1 MIVEVL
7 QPQGCC
13 MGVRAAVEKASHT
26 LSLSPAQTVCC
37 LLELVHNEQVVG
49 RLKARGLRF
58 VESLDDVPDGA
69 TVLFSAHGV
78 APAVREEARLRGL
91 AAVDATCPFV
101 ARAHRAA
108 RAFAA
113 RGVPVV
119 VVGHADHV
127 EVRGLVGEAPACRV
141 VASAEEVAAL
151 PFPSSSP
158 LGVLCQTT
166 LSFGTVHAVLEALR
180 ARYPHLETTP
190 AADICTATRDR
201 QRAVAEFVRGGGDG
215 VLVLGSAGSSNTNRL
230 VEVAR
235 AAGASFAAR
244 AGTLEEVR
252 VLDFSGVRRL
262 GVTAGA
268 STPEDFLESVVAAL
282 GESHVCARRS
292 VKRGTAKARKML

>member
-1 MIVEVL
+1 
-7 QPQGCC
+7 
-13 MGVRAAVEKASHT
+13 MGVRAAVEKASRT
-26 LSLSPAQTVCC
+26 LSLSSGKAVYC
-37 LLELVHNEQVVG
+37 LHELVHNEQVVAD
-49 RLKARGLRF
+49 LKARGMRF

-78 APAVREEARLRGL
+78 APAVRDEAQRRGL
-91 AAVDATCPFV
+91 AVVDATCPFV
-101 ARAHRAA
+101 ARAHRAV
-108 RAFAA
+108 RDFAA

-119 VVGHADHV
+119 VVGHADHA
-127 EVRGLVGEAPACRV
+127 EVRGVVGEAPECRV

-151 PFPSSSP
+151 PFPASSP

-166 LSFGTVHAVLEALR
+166 LSFGTVRAVLGALK
-180 ARYPHLETTP
+180 ARYPRLETP
-190 AADICTATRDR
+190 AAADVCTATRDR

-252 VLDFSGVRRL
+252 ALNFAGVRCL
-262 GVTAGA
+262 GITSGA
-268 STPEDFLESVVAAL
+268 STPEDLLQGVATW
-282 GESHVCARRS
+282 C
-292 VKRGTAKARKML
+292 RGNMV

>member
-1 MIVEVL
+1 
-7 QPQGCC
+7 
-13 MGVRAAVEKASHT
+13 MGVKAAVEKASRT
-26 LSLSPAQTVCC
+26 LALSAGHPVYC
-37 LLELVHNEQVVG
+37 LHELVHNEQVVAD
-49 RLKARGLRF
+49 LTARGLRF

-78 APAVREEARLRGL
+78 APAVREEARRRGL
-91 AAVDATCPFV
+91 TVVDATCPFV
-101 ARAHRAA
+101 ACVHRAA

-119 VVGHADHV
+119 VVGHAGHA
-127 EVRGLVGEAPACRV
+127 EVRGVVGGLSDFSV
-141 VASAEEVAAL
+141 VASPEEVASL
-151 PFPSSSP
+151 PYSADAP

-166 LSFGTVHAVLEALR
+166 LSSGTVRAVLDALK
-180 ARYPHLETTP
+180 ARYPHVETPP

-201 QRAVAEFVRGGGDG
+201 QQAVAAFVRGGGDG

-244 AGTLEEVR
+244 AGSLEAVR
-252 VLDFSGVRRL
+252 ARDFAGVRRL

-268 STPEDFLESVVAAL
+268 STPEDFLERVVDALAAQ
-282 GESHVCARRS
+282 GRQ
-292 VKRGTAKARKML
+292 GKAPCG